1 MYNEVNIGRAFTD
14 DIATCC
20 WATAT

>member
-1 MYNEVNIGRAFTD
+1 MYNEVNIGRAFMD